1 MVVCVLATSVQ
12 AGPLTISQ
20 TIPDAFINDSI
31 AGSQGQTYQLAAS
44 NPTALTSTNVA
55 FSVDIPAGFSYV
67 AGTLTNDAGLTPN
80 VTAGDPFVIDFNE
93 GLTLAPG
100 DSINMTY
107 RLATDCTAVPGQQLI
122 SVTANYD
129 EPESPDSN
137 SSLVTIKSG
146 LIQADLI
153 AVSPNPFNVEVGDTV
168 QMTARISNEGEG
180 SLFKIDFNANWGA
193 DFASPTLTGGTLAP
207 TLSGDSYTVVTGEIP
222 AGESREFTFELVV
235 AGCDDLAIDVGAEDP
250 CDPGTIYT
258 DDNSPFLTLK
268 QPNIT
273 IGTANASLDYCGT
286 GDMVLTVQNLDNPA
300 GTRGTAYNFSLST
313 SLPDNVN
320 VDSVSAGWTHDGLG
334 GFTLNGGSIAPGDT
348 ETLTIVLSDGTPC
361 DGASGVFIFSPA
373 YTNAC
378 GDPFA
383 PPVVTAGYS
392 TQAGPTIGLDMTHT
406 PDGGDPERVFLNER
420 VEFTI
425 TPSLTQADDWDGNIV
440 ITDVFPATLGGLSEV
455 GSAVGIVDV
464 DTDANTVTW
473 TLTPAQAA
481 ASPSLTLEATT
492 TDNACLAGDYI
503 SNTASITQARTD
515 CGCDE
520 ADSDTARMYL
530 QSKEPPA
537 GVELDE
543 TKEILNTP
551 AEGSFNVCPS
561 SDVQYS
567 VVLNFDAGS
576 AGVWTN
582 SYMQEDMQGG
592 QVYVANSLEYDAG
605 GGFVAVPGGNIT
617 SVSPLTVD
625 LGFLTAVTGGDAVAG
640 KSVTFQYELTV
651 SNAALTPCEPTGSFL
666 SETEVYVSQSTAGCS
681 EAGGSRFFLGVQVPV
696 SRAALDLGI
705 SLQTNSVSKS
715 QPLTLAETSPVRV
728 EVNKLTPWNANNV
741 VVTVDTANY
750 EYLKNP
756 QYSGFGNQTPS
767 VAHVGDELTF
777 TFSNPLGA
785 GHSGVITFDAVK
797 TCSADYSIS
806 ADLTFEDDC
815 GVSCPDLVDGP
826 PHSASDS
833 PTVEL
838 QGDLRVNATPAQV
851 QASSG
856 ELSWTFYITNKGS
869 GTAYNVILT
878 EELDKMFNYV
888 SSTVDGAPAA
898 PAEVNGGTT
907 WDITW
912 ELGSLAPNQVAQVH
926 VAAELTGLSCDFSN
940 ASTVKATY
948 GFYDGSDTPVYTAC
962 ETETAATVPIF
973 TQPPS
978 LMTLT
983 NASGGV
989 TLCGSGTINLTLKN
1003 NGRTHNYNVVATQN
1017 LGTTGLEYV
1026 PGSAK
1031 LSINGGG
1038 AVAIADPDISGAD
1051 LTWTSDS
1058 GQTYYVAALEDM
1070 NIDDIYVISF
1080 EVNAYEG
1087 FNANQLISAT
1097 ANWEKPCERDGV
1109 GTGVAGGAGFDVP
1122 IDRPEITVTNAGW
1135 NVTAAQP
1142 EGSRANTVYGGQG
1155 DTVVWRVDI
1164 ANNGTSAAQNVEIRD
1179 AIGGNF
1185 DLTRWADNAGFAGA
1199 APFAGGADTDTG
1211 YLSIPDI
1218 PAGGDVTYYFEGT
1231 ILADCSNQ
1239 TNTAYVRWGCGN
1251 SPLTEPDDGD
1261 DPAYLV
1267 TVPDFSNAVNVTQAI
1282 TNLAE
1287 TAVPDVNG
1295 KVVITVT
1302 NGGGSAE
1309 NLVLTNDLPTGFSI
1323 DTSAFTPTLDHNGVF
1338 VGNPTVTGSAT
1349 VPIFTFD
1356 PLLTL
1361 LRYGESATLTFQIV
1375 QTGSIDSNENQ
1386 DDRQETTGDGLDPA
1400 FPVTSNNAV
1409 TLDYENTCGAAF
1421 SATDNVSV
1429 NPRTPDLDID
1439 IDPGVSIVRTVSG
1452 TGDTE
1457 TFAIRINNRG
1467 DAAAHNGT
1475 LTVDVGSGFTVT
1487 GSGGMTDNGGG
1498 NYTLSLA
1505 SINAGASRTI
1515 TFNLTVANETDPLTF
1530 HAQVEGMIKD
1540 ASGADIDLYSLD
1552 TIRAR
1557 VIGFRMDKSLAST
1570 TEADSVDP
1578 KVFIG
1583 EDVTTTITATWFGFD
1598 GLENVSNITVT
1609 DAIPEGMG
1617 YLTHAI
1623 NDPYS
1628 SVDSISGDTLHGDG
1642 NLVFSLADNN
1652 AAGTFSV
1659 DVNSRV
1665 LNDALNSEGAPN
1677 VDAHDLTDTASA
1689 QFTYLGTTYSTS
1701 TTGFTALADR
1711 QETVT
1716 VSTPSVSVT
1725 KQVRNMTEDSPSG
1738 AGNYA
1743 GSVSA
1748 KAGDTLEYSITIT
1761 NAAGRAPA
1769 YDVEVS
1775 DTVNAKFQLMNMAVD
1790 GLDNDGDSITD
1801 GGDIGE
1807 QNFGGYGAAISF
1819 DDSMNAALDKLDP
1832 TDSVT
1837 FKYQVYVG
1845 TTVNPNETIQ
1855 NTATVTYDTLDEASG
1870 SQTGGFEI
1878 ASSLAAGARE
1888 YTGTDTAELDVDPVD
1903 VTGSKAILATSYTPM
1918 GAAAP
1923 FAGPQDVVI
1932 GEEVQYQLKF
1942 TVPPS
1947 TLENWVLED
1956 TLPDGLTAI
1965 EGSTFALPTGAA
1977 LFTPGGN
1984 IAPAITTSG
1993 GRSVITW
2000 NFGDQVLDPD
2010 AGEQTI
2016 TINFIARVENV
2027 AGNQAGTN
2035 LNNTEAEVRYELNSV
2050 PQTVELVDVNLV
2062 VREPAVTI
2070 TREVSPSTG
2079 VDAGDKLTVS
2089 ITVENTSTVT
2099 AHNVRVT
2106 EDFTA
2111 EDFNYVAGEVGGT
2124 IPDTVDESNA
2134 DAPFYVYDTLNA
2146 GQSKT
2151 FTYSILVDT
2160 DVQPQENLSNTSYC
2174 SWTSLADDSVA
2185 LNATTG
2191 TIGADGAA
2199 LGMRNGDIPG
2209 DGGLNDYED
2218 FDVFN
2223 VALDVG
2229 IDIGEVT
2236 AVKADE
2242 GLVAGF
2248 PENVPG
2254 ARHAFSITIDL
2265 PESTIN
2271 DLVVTDQ
2278 LNAGAA
2284 GLALEN
2290 NATYDVTYTF
2300 TDILTVNGSAAAG
2313 FADSGDVEA
2322 ALIAF
2327 AADQATG
2334 TVTWNFGTVITDEED
2349 DTPGGGVKNPQIVIN
2364 YVARIDNVADNQAG
2378 TAHEN
2383 LGTVTY
2389 DNGETAATTTINAG
2403 AVPFTVLEPQLT
2415 VTKEGR
2421 NITRGDGDFSSMTA
2435 PDAGDILEFRVTI
2448 ANGNTNAFTA
2458 YDINIQDSL
2467 PEGLALTA
2475 DLPVGD
2481 VSTAPDVT
2489 GDGTA
2494 GNAETLVWGRTQAT
2508 PLSIDLAADSSMQF
2522 TYQVEVLGFVEP
2534 GQEFA
2539 NTVDIDWTS
2548 LSGANADERDG
2559 AGGVDDY
2566 TDSDSFT
2573 TTNRDDTTFA
2583 KARTSDTYG
2592 PGDNDV
2598 RIGDLVTFTLTIGL
2612 TEGVTSSLVVED
2624 ALPAGLAFYDTVSL
2638 NGDAAAPYSSANNFT
2653 YTDIPSGDTPA
2664 TGQTGTVAWTMG
2676 DVTNANANT
2685 AGVDTFTI
2693 VYRARIA
2700 DAVGFGLT
2708 PSTQTVSNAA
2718 DLNYVEYDNSAQQLS
2733 DSVSLDI
2740 VQPVL
2745 ESTKALA
2752 VGQTELVNPSG
2763 TVSYEIT
2770 ITNTGDAAAYNTVVA
2785 DTLPAGMR
2793 MTAPAFVSATLGGA
2807 PVALAPLSFN
2817 AAAGSVSWTLS
2828 DAQAILPG
2836 ESLVIEYQA
2845 TVDDRVKAGTELT
2858 NQAGVVSC
2866 FSKESADPDE
2876 RRQYPAS
2883 AKSSAT
2889 VTVFGM
2895 LFTPNHEQTT
2905 QAGTSIHY
2913 IHQVDVYAA
2922 GTTADLSFSSVSSQG
2937 LVWTVYYD
2945 TNGSG
2950 ALDAGDARYTNGT
2963 SFATGEY
2970 TFFMR
2975 TVVPNQVTDGW
2986 SDTTVFTASLQ
2997 SGPNIQTRTVT
3008 DITRV
3013 VLTGDEGA
3021 GEVTAAK
3028 EAAIDTDCDGDL
3040 SDELVIDATY
3050 EILKDA
3056 EPGECAIYRI
3066 TFANQGTG
3074 TITNVK
3080 VVDDVVDYSTYVGG
3094 SAEFENTPAGLTE
3107 TAITEPA
3114 GGAMGTVTWTYGGS
3128 LEPGLSGSVKYT
3140 VKIDE

>member
-1 MVVCVLATSVQ
+1 MVVCSLASTAL
-12 AGPLTISQ
+12 AGPLSITQ

-67 AGTLTNDAGLTPN
+67 AGTLTNDLGLTPN
-80 VTAGDPFVIDFNE
+80 VTAGDPFIIAFNE

-107 RLATDCTAVPGQQLI
+107 RLATDCTAAPGQQLI

-137 SSLVTIKSG
+137 TSLVTIKSG
-146 LIQADLI
+146 LILVDLI

-168 QMTARISNEGEG
+168 QLTARITNDGDG
-180 SLFKIDFNANWGA
+180 SLFKINFNANWGA
-193 DFASPTLTGGTLAP
+193 DFSNPSLVGGTLTP
-207 TLSGDSYTVVTGEIP
+207 SLNGGQYEIVTGEIP
-222 AGESREFTFELVV
+222 AGESREFTFELDV
-235 AGCDDLAIDVGAEDP
+235 AGCDDLAIDVEAEDP
-250 CDPGTIYT
+250 CDPGTVYT

-268 QPNIT
+268 QPNIS

-286 GDMVLTVQNLDNPA
+286 GDMALTIQNVDSPV
-300 GTRGTAYNFSLST
+300 GTRGTAYNFTIST
-313 SLPDNVN
+313 SLPGDVV
-320 VDSVSAGWTHDGLG
+320 VDSVSAGWTHDGSG

-348 ETLTIVLSDGTPC
+348 ETLTITLAASDPC
-361 DGASGVFIFSPA
+361 GGASGMLIFSPA

-378 GDPFA
+378 GDIFA
-383 PPVVTAGYS
+383 PPVVYASYDSQT
-392 TQAGPTIGLDMTHT
+392 GPTIDLEMTYT

-425 TPSLTQADDWDGNIV
+425 TPSLTEAAEWTGNII
-440 ITDVFPATLGGLSEV
+440 ITDVFPSTLINPATVAPLPV
-455 GSAVGIVDV
+455 GTIDLTG
-464 DTDANTVTW
+464 NTLTW

-481 ASPSLTLEATT
+481 ASPSLIIETVTTNDPCEAG
-492 TDNACLAGDYI
+492 AYI
-503 SNTASITQARTD
+503 NNTANIINAQTSCPCPESAS
-515 CGCDE
+515 
-520 ADSDTARMYL
+520 ASASMYL

-582 SYMQEDMQGG
+582 SYMQDDMQGG
-592 QVYVANSLEYDAG
+592 QVYAANSLTYDAG
-605 GGFVAVPGGNIT
+605 SGFTSVPGANIT

-625 LGFLTAVTGGDAVAG
+625 LGFLNAVTGGDAVAG

-651 SNAALTPCEPTGSFL
+651 SNAALTPCEPAGSFL

-696 SRAALDLGI
+696 SRAALDIGI
-705 SLQTNSVSKS
+705 DLQTNSVSRS
-715 QPLTLAETSPVRV
+715 QPLTSADTQPVHV
-728 EVNKLTPWNANNV
+728 SVDKLTAWNANNV
-741 VVTVDTANY
+741 VVTVDTSNY
-750 EYLKNP
+750 EYLGNP
-756 QYSGFGNQTPS
+756 TYVGFGAQTPS
-767 VAHVGDELTF
+767 VSHVGNDLTF
-777 TFSNPLGA
+777 TFAAPLG
-785 GHSGVITFDAVK
+785 SGESGDIYFDAVK
-797 TCSADYSIS
+797 TCTNDYSIS
-806 ADLTFEDDC
+806 ARVDYEDDC
-815 GVSCPDLVDGP
+815 GQSCSDTAG
-826 PHSASDS
+826 DS
-833 PTVEL
+833 PTVQL
-838 QGDLRVNATPAQV
+838 AGDLRVNATPAQV

-856 ELSWTFYITNKGS
+856 ELMWTFYITNKGS

-888 SSTVDGAPAA
+888 SSTVDGGAGAPVTAD
-898 PAEVNGGTT
+898 GGAT

-912 ELGSLAPNQVAQVH
+912 ELGSLAPNQVAEVQVN
-926 VAAELTGLSCDFSN
+926 AELTGQSCDFSN
-940 ASTVKATY
+940 ASNVIAEY
-948 GFYDGSDTPVYTAC
+948 GFYDDSAVYTAC
-962 ETETAATVPIF
+962 ETETAATVPVF

-989 TLCGSGTINLTLKN
+989 TLCGSGNINLTLKN
-1003 NGRTHNYNVVATQN
+1003 NGRTHNYNVVVTQN
-1017 LGTTGLEYV
+1017 LGTTGLDYV
-1026 PGSAK
+1026 PGSAT

-1038 AVAIADPDISGAD
+1038 PVGIANPNESGAD

-1070 NIDDIYVISF
+1070 DIGDVYVISF
-1080 EVNAYEG
+1080 QVSAQEE
-1087 FNANQLISAT
+1087 FNANQLISAA

-1122 IDRPEITVTNAGW
+1122 IDRPEITVTKTGW
-1135 NVTAAQP
+1135 NVTAGDGEAD
-1142 EGSRANTVYGGQG
+1142 RANTVYGGQG
-1155 DTVVWRVDI
+1155 DTLIWRVDI
-1164 ANNGTSAAQNVEIRD
+1164 ANNGSALAQNVVLRD

-1185 DLTRWADNAGFAGA
+1185 DLTRWDDNASFSSPNALAG
-1199 APFAGGADTDTG
+1199 TDTG
-1211 YLSIPDI
+1211 YMSIPDI
-1218 PAGGDVTYYFEGT
+1218 PAGNSVSYYFQGT
-1231 ILADCSNQ
+1231 VLGVCTNQ
-1239 TNTAYVRWGCGN
+1239 TNTAYAQWGCGN
-1251 SPLTEPDDGD
+1251 SPLNEPDDGD

-1287 TAVPDVNG
+1287 TAPPDVNG

-1309 NLVLTNDLPTGFSI
+1309 NLVLTNDLPAGFSI

-1349 VPIFTFD
+1349 VPVFTFD

-1386 DDRQETTGDGLDPA
+1386 DDRQETAGDGLDPA
-1400 FPVTSNNAV
+1400 FPATSNNAV

-1421 SATDNVSV
+1421 SASDNVTV

-1439 IDPGVSIVRTVSG
+1439 IDPGNPIVRTVSG
-1452 TGDTE
+1452 AGDTE

-1515 TFNLTVANETDPLTF
+1515 TFNLTVANETNPLTF

-1557 VIGFRMDKSLAST
+1557 IVGFRMEKNLVST

-1578 KVFIG
+1578 GVFIG
-1583 EDVTTTITATWFGFD
+1583 EDVTHEILATWFGMD
-1598 GLENVSNITVT
+1598 GGESVTNITVT
-1609 DAIPEGMG
+1609 DAMATGTGILGAAATDSPNGA
-1617 YLTHAI
+1617 AI
-1623 NDPYS
+1623 NSMPAPAPYGTGNVVMD
-1628 SVDSISGDTLHGDG
+1628 VDDFT
-1642 NLVFSLADNN
+1642 VFGAT
-1652 AAGTFSV
+1652 AEFRMIVG
-1659 DVNSRV
+1659 SRV
-1665 LNDALNSEGAPN
+1665 MNQDQNAESGNN
-1677 VDAHDLTDTASA
+1677 VDGTNLTNTASA
-1689 QFTYLGTTYSTS
+1689 QFTYLGTTYNTSTS
-1701 TTGFTALADR
+1701 GFTLEADR
-1711 QETVT
+1711 QDTVT
-1716 VSTPSVSVT
+1716 VSTPSLSSST
-1725 KQVRNMTEDSPSG
+1725 KKVRNVTEDSPSG

-1743 GSVSA
+1743 DSVSA
-1748 KAGDTLEYSITIT
+1748 TAGDTLEYSITIA

-1775 DTVNAKFQLMNMAVD
+1775 DAVNAKFQLLNMAVD
-1790 GLDNDGDSITD
+1790 GLDNDGDGITD

-1819 DDSMNAALDKLDP
+1819 DDSMNAALDKMDP

-1870 SQTGGFEI
+1870 SQTGGMDV
-1878 ASSLAAGARE
+1878 ASGEEAGARD
-1888 YTGTDTAELDVDPVD
+1888 YSVTANADADIEAVD
-1903 VTGSKAILATSYTPM
+1903 VTGSKAILAASYTPL
-1918 GAAAP
+1918 GGGAP

-1965 EGSTFALPTGAA
+1965 EGSTFSLPAG
-1977 LFTPGGN
+1977 FIPGGN
-1984 IAPAITTSG
+1984 IVPAITDNG
-1993 GRSVITW
+1993 GQSVITW
-2000 NFGDQVLDPD
+2000 DFSAFGDQTLTPA

-2016 TINFIARVENV
+2016 TVNFIARVENT

-2035 LNNTEAEVRYELNSV
+2035 LNNTDAEVRYELNSV

-2070 TREVSPSTG
+2070 TREVSPSAN

-2134 DAPFYVYDTLNA
+2134 DAPFFVYDTLNA

-2185 LNATTG
+2185 LNTATG

-2218 FDVFN
+2218 SDVFN

-2229 IDIGEVT
+2229 IDVDPIT
-2236 AVKADE
+2236 AAKADE

-2248 PENVPG
+2248 PANVPG
-2254 ARHAFSITIDL
+2254 ARRAFSITIDL
-2265 PESTIN
+2265 PESTTN

-2278 LNAGAA
+2278 LNAGSA
-2284 GLALEN
+2284 GLVLEN

-2300 TDILTVNGSAAAG
+2300 TGILSVNGSAVAG
-2313 FADSGDVEA
+2313 FADSNDVEA

-2334 TVTWNFGTVITDEED
+2334 TVIWNFGTVITDEED
-2349 DTPGGGVKNPQIVIN
+2349 DTLGGVLDPRIVIN
-2364 YVARIDNVADNQAG
+2364 YAARIDNVADNQAG
-2378 TAHEN
+2378 TAHDN

-2403 AVPFTVLEPQLT
+2403 AVSFTVLEPQLT

-2421 NITRGDGDFSSMTA
+2421 NITRSDGDFSSMTA
-2435 PDAGDILEFRVTI
+2435 PDAGDILEYRVTI

-2481 VSTAPDVT
+2481 ITTAPDVT

-2508 PLSIDLAADSSMQF
+2508 PLSIDLAADSSLQF
-2522 TYQVEVLGFVEP
+2522 TYQVEVLSAAEP

-2539 NTVDIDWTS
+2539 NTLDIDWTS
-2548 LSGANADERDG
+2548 LSGANAGERDG

-2573 TTNRDDTTFA
+2573 TTNRDDTTFS
-2583 KARTSDTYG
+2583 KARTSDTYD
-2592 PGDNDV
+2592 PADNDV
-2598 RIGDLVTFTLTIGL
+2598 RIGDLVTFTLTVGL
-2612 TEGVTSSLVVED
+2612 TEGVTSSLVVQD

-2664 TGQTGTVAWTMG
+2664 TGQTGTVTWTMG

-2685 AGVDTFTI
+2685 AGVDAFTI

-2708 PSTQTVSNAA
+2708 PSIQTVSNAA

-2733 DSVSLDI
+2733 DSVSIDI

-2745 ESTKALA
+2745 ESAKALA
-2752 VGQTELVNPSG
+2752 AGQTELVNPSG
-2763 TVSYEIT
+2763 NVSYEIT

-2807 PVALAPLSFN
+2807 PVALAPLNFN
-2817 AAAGSVSWTLS
+2817 AAAGSVSWTLT

-2845 TVDDRVKAGTELT
+2845 TVDDRVKAGTQLT
-2858 NQAGVVSC
+2858 NQAGVVSY

-2922 GTTADLSFSSVSSQG
+2922 GTTADLSFSAASAQS

-2950 ALDAGDARYTNGT
+2950 QLDAGDARYTNGT

-2975 TVVPNQVTDGW
+2975 TVVPNLVTDGW

-3013 VLTGDEGA
+3013 VLTGGEGA

-3056 EPGECAIYRI
+3056 EPGECAVYRI

-3114 GGAMGTVTWTYGGS
+3114 DGAMGTVTWTYGGS